1 MPRARST
8 EKSDDWPL
16 CQNQIVVKG
25 KKLAAG
31 CGVFVVLASAIA
43 WFSPAG
49 DAVRDLLKTGILE
62 KNEANAKFEGDTI
75 AHLKALHTAAEVF
88 HQSEEKFPDAATWMD
103 DLLPRLKTGDLANG
117 EAEKK
122 LVRPDLYGQSGSY
135 GYAINSA
142 VASKYKGDVKDE
154 KAVLFFESSLTSK
167 NASGDPMKEALKGGK
182 GITAKG
188 EIITLGK

>member
-1 MPRARST
+1 MPRPRGT
-8 EKSDDWPL
+8 EESDDWPL

-103 DLLPRLKTGDLANG
+103 DLLPRLKTGDLAKG